1 MPFGGVGNSGYGAYH
16 GKAGFLGCSHAKPV
30 LNKSTLNI
38 YPLSARYGP
47 YTEHKQKILNLLY

>member
-1 MPFGGVGNSGYGAYH
+1 MKIGHEMPFGGVGNSGYGAYH

-38 YPLSARYGP
+38 YPLSARYAP
-47 YTEHKQKILNLLY
+47 YTEHK